1 MSDSPLSSVRQVR
14 ERIEARFGERFDLVV
29 DWLGDYGWLS
39 LGGIIVVV
47 AFLQLYGPLPAARST
62 VLLLVIGLALVVW
75 GLALRR
81 ARWVLETASQW
92 AWPLIGAFAVLMVAL
107 QASGV
112 LTDYWTTILLELSIF
127 AVLALSW
134 DLVGGQT
141 GYPSFGNMAFFG
153 VGAYTSAILVK
164 KFGVDVFPAF
174 AAAGLAA
181 IVFAAFIGLIVLRLR
196 GHYFAIATL
205 GVLLASTQ
213 IATNLEI
220 TNGSSGIILLEAGG
234 PINDVLL
241 ETFALSQQGLTYYL
255 IVGVLV
261 AEIAVVYFLTGTRFG
276 YILNT
281 IRDDEQKAT
290 SMGINTTYYKT
301 GAWMLAALFTGLVGA
316 VWAPYSTFVNP
327 AQAFNPAWNVE
338 LIVMAFLGGPGT
350 VAGPVLGAFGL
361 GGFIFQIET
370 FFSGWQLAVLGIAVI
385 LTVIAFP
392 QGLVGQLQE
401 RASAMEYF
409 RHGGGAAGE
418 DGTEPDTEATDGG
431 NQP

>member
-1 MSDSPLSSVRQVR
+1 MSGGPLSSVRVVR
-14 ERIEARFGERFDLVV
+14 ERIAARFGERFELIS
-29 DWLGDYGWLS
+29 DWLGDYGWLA
-39 LGGIIVVV
+39 LGGLIVVV
-47 AFLQLYGPLPAARST
+47 AILQLYGPLPAARST
-62 VLLLVIGLALVVW
+62 VLLLVIGVALVLW

-81 ARWVLETASQW
+81 ARQVLDTASRW
-92 AWPLIGAFAVLMVAL
+92 GWPLVGAFALLMVAL

-112 LTDYWTTILLELSIF
+112 LGDYWTTILLELFMF

-164 KFGVDVFPAF
+164 HYAWDLFPAF
-174 AAAGLAA
+174 AVAGVAAV
-181 IVFAAFIGLIVLRLR
+181 VFAAFIGLIVLRLR

-213 IATNLEI
+213 IALNLEI
-220 TNGSSGIILLEAGG
+220 TNGSSGIILLDFGG
-234 PINDVLL
+234 SLNDFLL

-255 IVGVLV
+255 MLAILVG
-261 AEIAVVYFLTGTRFG
+261 EIAVVYFLTDTRFG

-327 AQAFNPAWNVE
+327 AQAFNTAWNVE
-338 LIVMAFLGGPGT
+338 MIVMAFLGGPGT

-370 FFSGWQLAVLGIAVI
+370 FFSGWQLAVLGVAVI

-392 QGLVGQLQE
+392 QGLVGQLRE
-401 RASAMEYF
+401 RASALEYF
-409 RHGGGAAGE
+409 KHGGGAAGQGGE
-418 DGTEPDTEATDGG
+418 PGTEVTDGG
-431 NQP
+431 TDRP